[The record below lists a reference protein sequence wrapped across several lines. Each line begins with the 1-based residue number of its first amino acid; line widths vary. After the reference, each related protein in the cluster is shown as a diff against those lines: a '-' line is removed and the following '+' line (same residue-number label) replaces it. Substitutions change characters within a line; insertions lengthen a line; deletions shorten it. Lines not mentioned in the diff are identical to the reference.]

1 MQSEGPILSPRLH
14 DAVIFDLDGV
24 VTRTARLHAA
34 AWKHTFDEYLQQKH
48 GADWQAFDDVEDY
61 RRYVDGKPRFDGT
74 RSFLQSRG
82 IHLPEGEPD
91 DPPDR
96 ETVCGIG
103 NRKNARFLELLKQ
116 QGAEAYA
123 PALKLIHTLRRAGVR
138 TAVVSS
144 SRNCVA
150 VLESVDAMH
159 LFDAKVDGVDA
170 DEAHLAGKPA
180 PDIFLEAARRLGV
193 SPQRAVVVEDA
204 IAGVEAGRAGG
215 FALIIGVDRTGH
227 AHGLRVHGADV
238 VVKDLAEVSVE
249 GSGPPPS
256 AIESL
261 PAILDAVG
269 DRQLAIF
276 LDYDGT
282 LTSIVDQPSQAIL
295 SDAMRSVLQ
304 RLAAACPL
312 AIVSGRDLDDVRER
326 VAVQDIWYAGSH
338 GFDIAGPEGAGHAPE
353 AAREAIPQL
362 DAAEAELRQILDEVD
377 GAVLERKRFGLAVHY
392 RMVKSAADEEK
403 VAQAVD
409 EALAERAQLRKGEGK
424 KVYELLPDLDWDK
437 GAALT
442 WLRRTQGLAHAGV
455 APLYV
460 GDDVTDEDAFA
471 VLRDDGIGILV
482 AQSPRPTAARYRL
495 DNPEAVRLF
504 LDALAERLEQRG

>member
-1 MQSEGPILSPRLH
+1 MQSEGPVLTPRLH
-14 DAVIFDLDGV
+14 QAVIFDLDGV

-34 AWKHTFDEYLQQKH
+34 AWKQTFDEYLQQKQ
-48 GADWQAFDDVEDY
+48 GANWQAFDDVEDY
-61 RRYVDGKPRFDGT
+61 RHYVDGKPRYDGT

-103 NRKNARFLELLKQ
+103 NRKNARFLELLKRE
-116 QGAEAYA
+116 GAESYA
-123 PALKLIHTLRRAGVR
+123 STLTLIHVLRQAGIR

-150 VLESVDAMH
+150 VLESVDALH

-170 DEAHLAGKPA
+170 EEAGLEGKPA

-193 SPQRAVVVEDA
+193 SPQHAVVVEDA

-215 FALIIGVDRTGH
+215 FVLIIGVDRTGH

-238 VVKDLAEVSVE
+238 VVVDLAQVSVE
-249 GSGPPPS
+249 DSAPPL
-256 AIESL
+256 AMESL
-261 PAILDAVG
+261 PAILDDVG
-269 DRQLAIF
+269 DRQLAVF

-282 LTSIVDQPSQAIL
+282 LTPIVDQPSQAIL

-312 AIVSGRDLDDVRER
+312 AIVSGRDMADVRQR
-326 VAVQDIWYAGSH
+326 VAVEGIWYAGSH
-338 GFDIAGPEGAGHAPE
+338 GFDIAGPDGSGHAPE

-362 DAAEAELRQILDEVD
+362 DAAEAELRQRLDQVD
-377 GAVLERKRFGLAVHY
+377 GALLERKRFALAVHY

-409 EALAERAQLRKGEGK
+409 DALAERPQLRKGQGK
-424 KVYELLPDLDWDK
+424 KVYELLPDLDWNK
-437 GAALT
+437 GAALS
-442 WLRRTQGLAHAGV
+442 WLRRTLGLAHAGV
-455 APLYV
+455 APIYV

-482 AQSPRPTAARYRL
+482 AQRPRPTAARYRL
-495 DNPEAVRLF
+495 ENPEAVRRF
-504 LDALAERLEQRG
+504 LDALAERLEQRS